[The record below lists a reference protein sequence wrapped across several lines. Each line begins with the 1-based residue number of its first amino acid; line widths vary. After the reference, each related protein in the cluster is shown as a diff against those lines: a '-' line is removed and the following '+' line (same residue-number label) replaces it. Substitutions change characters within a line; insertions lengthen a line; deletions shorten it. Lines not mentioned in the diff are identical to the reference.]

1 MNAPLRTALTTVAL
15 AVGLVGCTSSG
26 TRGVLEG
33 KKIDYQSARP
43 AASTLEV
50 PPDLTQLTRD
60 DRYLV
65 PDVAT
70 RGVAT
75 YSAYEGD
82 RSAENQV
89 QTTEVLAPVDNMRIE
104 RAGSERWLV
113 VSANADDLWLQLLD
127 FWTEIGFVINIDQP
141 ALGIMETDWAE
152 DRAKIPQDFLRSTIG
167 YLFDG
172 LFSTAERDKFRT
184 RLEEGSQPGTME
196 IFISHRGMEE
206 VFTNQQEDSTI
217 WQPRDSD
224 PELEIEMLRRLMI
237 FLGAEETRATAIA
250 ESGVESAAP
259 RATLGLPDGRMGLAM
274 DESFDR
280 AWRRVGLA
288 LDRTGFTVEDRDRS
302 QGLFY
307 VRYIDPD
314 EEMRARQASQ
324 KGFLGRLFSF
334 GDSSDTEAKPGTQYR
349 VRVVG
354 DNTGSEVT
362 VLSIEGG
369 EDSSHSARQILE
381 LLQEQLR

>member
-15 AVGLVGCTSSG
+15 AVGLVGCSSSG
-26 TRGVLEG
+26 NKVLEG

-43 AASTLEV
+43 ATSTLAV

-82 RSAENQV
+82 RTAESQV

-113 VSANADDLWLQLLD
+113 ISTSADDLWPQLLD
-127 FWTEIGFVINIDQP
+127 FWTEIGFIINIEQP

-184 RLEEGSQPGTME
+184 RLEEGTQPGTME

-206 VFTNQQEDSTI
+206 VFTNEQEDSTV
-217 WQPRDSD
+217 WQPRESD

-250 ESGVESAAP
+250 ESGAADTAP

-314 EEMRARQASQ
+314 EEMRARQGS

-334 GDSSDTEAKPGTQYR
+334 GDSDTETKPGTEYR

-354 DNTGSEVT
+354 DDTGSEVT
-362 VLSIEGG
+362 VLSVEGG
-369 EDSSHSARQILE
+369 EDSSRSARQILE
-381 LLQEQLR
+381 LLQEQLH